1 MNVDYPFR
9 QWLPD
14 QPDLNNPGLVDVK
27 NAIPGRG
34 KYKSFPSGV
43 VTAVTDDEWPETTND
58 VTGVYYHN
66 STGPLSNTDRP
77 FTLIAGEDGIYVL
90 ANDGSKFI
98 DESDASPLI
107 AGNWVFA
114 SFDNTVIAGNAIRSY
129 TIERTISGATIA
141 EFSALGGVGALARV
155 GSFLTYS
162 PVYSN
167 TFKWSAFNDYSDVT
181 ISQRT
186 QAGESTVNTPDFGYI
201 TGIVGGG
208 TPLIFQQNGI
218 SRLTYVGTP
227 LVWRTS
233 IVSENIGAVSQAS
246 ISSVGRRVYFIND
259 SGVHMTDGNS
269 VVDIGDGRVN
279 EWLAANIGEPYR
291 NIISIVDKNRRV
303 IIWSF
308 KGSGHTGSTRNFHL
322 VYRYTEDQFS
332 YIEEEVGA
340 FALLQSDDYT
350 ENPDLVSI
358 TPTSGTI
365 GLKSLTGDAL
375 EATLTTGHITSPGE
389 RVSASSVEVHY
400 SGSGATV
407 ALSGKDR
414 YGAASDFGSYATPD
428 ATTGFASVRAAGRAL
443 AASVKIPSGSTWDD
457 LSGLTVNLNTRG
469 QR

>member
-1 MNVDYPFR
+1 MFVDYPLR

-27 NAIPGRG
+27 NAIPARG
-34 KYKSFPSGV
+34 KYESFPSGV
-43 VTAVTDDEWPETTND
+43 AATVTDDEWPEATN
-58 VTGVYYHN
+58 VVAGVYYHN
-66 STGPLSNTDRP
+66 STGPISNTDRP
-77 FTLIAGEDGIYVL
+77 FTLIAGEDGLYVL

-107 AGNWVFA
+107 AGNLVFA
-114 SFDNTVIAGNAIRSY
+114 SFDNTVIAGNATRSY

-141 EFSALGGVGALARV
+141 EFTALGGVGALARV

-162 PVYSN
+162 PVYTN
-167 TFKWSAFNDYSDVT
+167 TFKWSAFNDYSDVA

-186 QAGESTVNTPDFGYI
+186 QAGEATVNTPDLGYI
-201 TGIVGGG
+201 TGIVGGV

-227 LVWRTS
+227 LVWQTS
-233 IVSENIGAVSQAS
+233 VISENIGAVSQAS

-279 EWLAANIGEPYR
+279 EWLAANVGEPYR
-291 NIISIVDKNRRV
+291 NIISVVDKNRRI

-308 KGSGHTGSTRNFHL
+308 KGNGHTGSTRNIHL
-322 VYRYTEDQFS
+322 VYSYTNDQFS
-332 YIEEEVGA
+332 YIEGEVGA
-340 FALLQSDDYT
+340 FALLQNDDYT

-358 TPTSGTI
+358 SPSPGTI
-365 GLKSLTGDAL
+365 GLKDLTGAAM

-389 RVSASSVEVHY
+389 RVSASSVEGHY
-400 SGSGATV
+400 SGSGATY
-407 ALSGKDR
+407 ALSAKDR
-414 YGAASDFGSYATPD
+414 YGAASDFGSYAPPD
-428 ATTGFASVRAAGRAL
+428 ADTGFASVRAEGRAL
-443 AASVKIPSGSTWDD
+443 AASVKIPSGETWSD
-457 LSGLTVNLNTRG
+457 LTGLTLNVETKGR
-469 QR
+469 R